1 VDRLFLVHKPNSVDK
16 PEKWGRFLLTEILEA
31 SFLLLSAFIM
41 AYIIRHYIFTLTV
54 LKNNQ
59 RHKKHQNIKN
69 VNYQPTVSILIPA
82 HNEERVIGRLLQGI
96 TRLTYPKDKLQVI
109 VIDDAS
115 TDNTWKI
122 AEQYSKEHCYIKV
135 LHRSEKEGKRGKA
148 SALNA
153 GFRYA
158 AGEIILFFDA
168 DYYPQGDFVEK
179 LTREFVDPKVGAVQG
194 RVVVLNEPQNMVT
207 RLVALERIG
216 GYCVDQ
222 HAREHLGLI
231 PQLGGTAGA
240 VRRSILELLG
250 GWDESVL
257 AEDTDLTFSV
267 FLLGYKVRYVNEAEC
282 YEEAVESWKAYFK
295 QRHRWALGHM
305 QCALKHSLK
314 VLKSKNLTLREKID
328 GLLLLHVYFIPV
340 LILCSWIVGIPLFFL
355 KFSNLTSIF
364 WTVTAISLYSF
375 VGNFAPFFE
384 VGIGAYMDGRTRAQ
398 WLMPL
403 LIFTFLYNIPIC
415 TKAIVDLFISKIFHK
430 NCNHWEK
437 TFHSGNG
444 NSYISN

>member
-1 VDRLFLVHKPNSVDK
+1 
-16 PEKWGRFLLTEILEA
+16 
-31 SFLLLSAFIM
+31 M
-41 AYIIRHYIFTLTV
+41 AYIIRHYIFTLAV

-59 RHKKHQNIKN
+59 KHKNVKS
-69 VNYQPTVSILIPA
+69 VNYQPTISILIPA

-96 TRLTYPKDKLQVI
+96 IKQTYPKEKLQVI

-115 TDNTWKI
+115 TDNTGKI
-122 AEQYSKEHCYIKV
+122 AEQYSKEYSYIKV

-153 GFRYA
+153 GFKYA
-158 AGEIILFFDA
+158 TGEIIFFFDA
-168 DYYPQGDFVEK
+168 DYYPPRDFVEK
-179 LTREFVDPKVGAVQG
+179 LAKEFVDSKVGAVQG
-194 RVVVLNEPQNMVT
+194 RVVVLNEPQNTVT

-222 HAREHLGLI
+222 QARELLGLI

-240 VRRSILELLG
+240 VRRSVLETLG
-250 GWDESVL
+250 GWDENIL

-267 FLLGYKVRYVNEAEC
+267 RLLGYKVRYVNEAEC

-295 QRHRWALGHM
+295 QRYRWALGHM

-314 VLKSKNLTLREKID
+314 VLKSKNLTFKEKID
-328 GLLLLHVYFIPV
+328 GFLLLHVYFIPV
-340 LILCSWIVGIPLFFL
+340 LILFSWVVVVPLFFL
-355 KFSNLTSIF
+355 RSSQFASAF
-364 WTVTAISLYSF
+364 WIVTATSLYSF

-384 VGIGAYMDGRTRAQ
+384 VGIGAYLDGRTRVQ

-403 LIFTFLYNIPIC
+403 LIFVFLYNMPIC
-415 TKAIVDLFISKIFHK
+415 TKAFLDLCISKIRRK

-444 NSYISN
+444 TLLFNSDFIEKSAKTTTFKPPRCN

>member
-1 VDRLFLVHKPNSVDK
+1 
-16 PEKWGRFLLTEILEA
+16 LLAEILEA
-31 SFLLLSAFIM
+31 LFLLLLAFII
-41 AYIIRHYIFTLTV
+41 AYIIRHYIFTLAV

-59 RHKKHQNIKN
+59 RRKN
-69 VNYQPTVSILIPA
+69 VENTNYQPTVSILIPA
-82 HNEERVIGRLLQGI
+82 HNEEQVIGRLLQGI
-96 TRLTYPKDKLQVI
+96 TKLTYPKEKLQVI

-115 TDNTWKI
+115 TDNTGEI
-122 AEQYSKEHCYIKV
+122 AEQYSKEHNYIKV

-153 GFRYA
+153 GFKHA
-158 AGEIILFFDA
+158 TGEIILFFDA
-168 DYYPQGDFVEK
+168 DYYPQRNFVEK
-179 LTREFVDPKVGAVQG
+179 LTKEFIDSKVGAVQG
-194 RVVVLNEPQNMVT
+194 RVVVLNEPKNMVT

-222 HAREHLGLI
+222 HAREQLGLI
-231 PQLGGTAGA
+231 PLLGGTAGA

-250 GWDESVL
+250 GWDELIL

-314 VLKSKNLTLREKID
+314 VLKSKNLTFKEKID
-328 GLLLLHVYFIPV
+328 GLLLLYVYFIPV
-340 LILCSWIVGIPLFFL
+340 LILCSWIIGIPLFFL
-355 KFSNLTSIF
+355 KFSHLTSVF

-384 VGIGAYMDGRTRAQ
+384 VGIGAYLDGRTRAQ

-403 LIFTFLYNIPIC
+403 LIFAFLYNVLIC
-415 TKAIVDLFISKIFHK
+415 TKAILDLFISKICRK
-430 NCNHWEK
+430 SCIRWEK

-444 NSYISN
+444 NNYFISTWQN